1 MKSAMIWKA
10 SACRPGYG
18 EFADRA
24 DPIHHQRI
32 RDVLEAHP
40 ADGGRGIIQKRVALD
55 TRSQESVIRNQ
66 ESVISNQQSEK
77 LLIPDS

>member
-1 MKSAMIWKA
+1 M
-10 SACRPGYG
+10 
-18 EFADRA
+18 
-24 DPIHHQRI
+24 
-32 RDVLEAHP
+32 EAE
-40 ADGGRGIIQKRVALD
+40 GIIQKRVALD